1 MTTTTAVAPVRTPGA
16 TLVAWAQL
24 ALCACYYLGVGGLYL
39 YVNVRE
45 GWPVQLGGNYDP
57 KHYWPGGSFAFAYV
71 PVAFAG
77 WFGYV
82 FAFLLA
88 PLGAVM
94 LARREVRAQR
104 ATAIAL
110 AAGTVFCVGMVVLIL
125 TPFGQMIQHW
135 MLD

>member
-1 MTTTTAVAPVRTPGA
+1 MTMTAAVAPARTPGA
-16 TLVAWAQL
+16 TFVAWVQL

-45 GWPVQLGGNYDP
+45 GWPVQLGGQYDP
-57 KHYWPGGSFAFAYV
+57 KDYWPGGPFALAYL

-104 ATAIAL
+104 GKAVAL
-110 AAGTVFCVGMVVLIL
+110 AAGTALCLGMVVLIF
-125 TPFGQMIQHW
+125 TPFGQMIRTW